1 MAELVVL
8 SSFDWSVPGT
18 PEIISETASL
28 EGIKTIH
35 FTKPRSLISSNN
47 RTQKNLTN
55 VISKDLKLISVS
67 LSRFKNFEKFQNRL
81 IVKQIIRSVSKNS
94 FKKPNLIYT
103 NLESI
108 SNILP
113 ILRPYFRNFYYI
125 CADYSEIDYSFHSN
139 ALHADK
145 ILTVPRSMIAK
156 INDVY
161 PAKAIH
167 WPQMTTDFNE
177 ATQLSPTLKN
187 ILSNIPRPRAIY
199 TGLFNTRIDTNIYN
213 KISEALPE
221 ISFITF
227 SNKDKIITK
236 KNRYQ
241 IPWLKKD
248 EVYSLIKECQVG
260 IMPYDISDLH
270 NLHCV
275 PLKLFEYFRVGIPVV
290 STQLI
295 NLEEYKPHVYLAS
308 NTKEFIEFLSNSI
321 KGEQTLDEINA
332 RKEIAKYHTSSNLKD
347 KLKSLLTI

>member
-28 EGIKTIH
+28 GGIRTIH
-35 FTKPRSLISSNN
+35 FTKPRSLISANN
-47 RTQKNLTN
+47 RTQTNLTN
-55 VISKDLKLISVS
+55 VVSKDLKLVSVR

-81 IVKQIIRSVSKNS
+81 IVKQIIRSVSKHS

-145 ILTVPRSMIAK
+145 ILTIPRSMIPK
-156 INDVY
+156 ISDFY
-161 PAKAIH
+161 PKKCIH
-167 WPQMTTDFNE
+167 WPQMTTEFEE
-177 ATQLSPTLKN
+177 ATKLNPKIEK
-187 ILSNIPRPRAIY
+187 ILSYIPSPRAIY
-199 TGLFNTRIDTNIYN
+199 TGLTNSRIDAKLYNI
-213 KISEALPE
+213 ISEALPE

-227 SNKDKIITK
+227 SSNANITAK
-236 KNRYQ
+236 KNKYQ
-241 IPWLKKD
+241 VPWLTKF
-248 EVYSLIKECQVG
+248 EIFQLVKECQVG
-260 IMPYDISDLH
+260 FMPYDISDLH

-290 STQLI
+290 STKLI
-295 NLEEYKPHVYLAS
+295 NLDEYKPHVKLAS
-308 NTKEFIEFLSNSI
+308 NTKEFIEFLSKSI
-321 KGEQTLDEINA
+321 KNEKTLDEINA

-347 KLKSLLTI
+347 KLKLLLSK